1 MRAVDL
7 LLFGALL
14 VFAVSGFAVR
24 SGRHALFRLACLAV
38 ACAAGIAALAL
49 FHWQAAPALAL
60 AISLLVGTAVRR
72 WASRPAAAGPLR
84 SRGVRPRIA
93 GVVLLVA
100 IAACALPYWAYP
112 LLSFPAADG
121 PFGVGVRDFDLTR
134 PSGSRAGRADR
145 QLRVRVWY
153 PAQSTEGRPRSRY
166 FSREEALEQLPNYQY
181 LHLFDV
187 RTSARVGATPRAD
200 GGPWPVVIFNHGY
213 MSYIAQNTALAE
225 HLASHG
231 YVVFSVS
238 HPHDGVSYR
247 TVAGV
252 RVESHPWRPS
262 EPLVESLQ
270 RFIGDPTYE
279 GRYAGY
285 EAFRRAISQDRLA
298 RSVRDWRDDDLY
310 LAGHLAPAA
319 APAAIAD
326 IAALI
331 DTEARA
337 YAGMSFGGGTAAT
350 VCQADPGCKAAVSLD
365 GVNWDLSLF
374 DADLRTPL
382 LFLQSDWL
390 THPLFPYQPREATTN
405 PQDLAYERWED
416 AGLRRDVYRYR
427 VERSAHIGMMDLT
440 LLARAPW
447 RHKPFGEID
456 GRRTVDLMNEFTLA
470 FLERYLRGVSSGFPA
485 NVEARFPEARP
496 HRASGVRV
504 WWRSRK
510 G

>member
-7 LLFGALL
+7 LLFAALL
-14 VFAVSGFAVR
+14 VFAVSGFAAH
-24 SGRHALFRLACLAV
+24 SGRHVPARMACLAV
-38 ACAAGIAALAL
+38 ASAAGIAALAL
-49 FHWQAAPALAL
+49 FHWQAIPALLL

-72 WASRPAAAGPLR
+72 RVSRSAAAGSLR
-84 SRGVRPRIA
+84 RRNVRRRIV
-93 GVVLLVA
+93 GVVFLVA

-121 PFGVGVRDFDLTR
+121 PLGVGVRDFDLVR
-134 PSGSRAGRADR
+134 SSGSREGLPDR

-153 PAQSTEGRPRSRY
+153 PAQSMEGEPRSRY
-166 FSREEALEQLPNYQY
+166 FSREEALAQLPNYQY

-187 RTSARVGATPRAD
+187 RTSARVGAKPRAD
-200 GGPWPVVIFNHGY
+200 GGPWPAVIFNHGY
-213 MSYIAQNTALAE
+213 LSYIAQNTALAE

-247 TVAGV
+247 TVSGV
-252 RVESHPWRPS
+252 RVESHPWKPS
-262 EPLVESLQ
+262 EPLVDSLE

-285 EAFRRAISQDRLA
+285 EAFRQAISRDRLA

-310 LAGHLAPAA
+310 LARHLDPRSAPAE
-319 APAAIAD
+319 IAD

-350 VCQADPGCKAAVSLD
+350 VCQADSRCKAAVSLD
-365 GVNWDLSLF
+365 GVNWDLPLF
-374 DADLRTPL
+374 DADLRAPL
-382 LFLQSDWL
+382 LLLQSDWL
-390 THPLFPYQPREATTN
+390 THPLFPYQPRDATTN

-416 AGLRRDVYRYR
+416 AGLRGDVYRYR
-427 VERSAHIGMMDLT
+427 VERGAHVGMMDLT

-447 RHKPFGEID
+447 RNRPYGEID
-456 GRRTVDLMNEFTLA
+456 GRRACNCCFQAIGRV
-470 FLERYLRGVSSGFPA
+470 
-485 NVEARFPEARP
+485 AR
-496 HRASGVRV
+496 HLG
-504 WWRSRK
+504 
-510 G
+510 